1 MNYLFIA
8 SAVGLLVAF
17 IITTTF
23 HLHSNYKNAVILGS
37 KTSTVIEATIMS
49 IFVFATSLMIWF
61 SIAVNDVNY
70 PMENKGRFTI
80 EVLLSGFLPSLY
92 IFLLYYLRGIP
103 ISKVTVGG
111 FLLLSIKLCLIHV
124 LFQFSGLYST
134 FLH

>member
-1 MNYLFIA
+1 M
-8 SAVGLLVAF
+8 VGLLVAVV
-17 IITTTF
+17 ITSVF
-23 HLHSNYKNAVILGS
+23 HLHSNRENAVILGS

-49 IFVFATSLMIWF
+49 IFVFSTVLMIWF
-61 SIAVNDVNY
+61 SIAVQDLNY
-70 PMENKGRFTI
+70 PMEHKGRFTI

-103 ISKVTVGG
+103 ISRVTVGG

>member
-1 MNYLFIA
+1 MNYLFI
-8 SAVGLLVAF
+8 SSIVGLLVAVM
-17 IITTTF
+17 ITSIF
-23 HLHSNYKNAVILGS
+23 HLHSNRENAVILGS

-49 IFVFATSLMIWF
+49 IFVFSTVIMIWF
-61 SIAVNDVNY
+61 SISVQDFNY
-70 PMENKGRFTI
+70 PMENKGRFTV